1 MSDPITIVAR
11 RAAQRLEA
19 EDRPGLLAHVEVALA
34 DREHEAAPSQYL
46 DPVALASLIV
56 SIASL
61 AWNIYVD
68 RKKRAGKPTAEMLS
82 RTIRVTLQDT
92 GQSSALDHIVDVVV
106 TETIR
111 AASDQEHT
119 EECERAS
126 TTE

>member
-1 MSDPITIVAR
+1 MSDPIAIVAR

-19 EDRPGLLAHVEVALA
+19 EGGPGLLAQVEVALA
-34 DREHEAAPSQYL
+34 DREHESAPSQYL

-56 SIASL
+56 SIVSL

-68 RKKRAGKPTAEMLS
+68 RKKRAVKPTAEMLS

-92 GQSSALDHIVDVVV
+92 GQSSAIDHIVDVVV

-111 AASDQEHT
+111 AASDQ
-119 EECERAS
+119 
-126 TTE
+126 